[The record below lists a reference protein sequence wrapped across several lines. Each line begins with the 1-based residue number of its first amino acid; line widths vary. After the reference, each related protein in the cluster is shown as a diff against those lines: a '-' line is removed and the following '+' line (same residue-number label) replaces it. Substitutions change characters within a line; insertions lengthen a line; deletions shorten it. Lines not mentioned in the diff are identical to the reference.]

1 MYKARMWIVLASVM
15 LTVAGCREKKTV
27 ARNVVVVKTAV
38 ASAVTQTGQLRF
50 SGTIEAESGTTQQLY
65 RQCRDRYTDAYAALQ
80 TKLLEYRQSIGQ

>member
-15 LTVAGCREKKTV
+15 LTAAG
-27 ARNVVVVKTAV
+27 
-38 ASAVTQTGQLRF
+38 QRF
-50 SGTIEAESGTTQQLY
+50 SGTTEAESGTTQQLY